1 MKKILSWGLML
12 AAAFTLTNCA
22 KEITNPDQQPE
33 TVGYPFE
40 ISASV
45 VDTKTV
51 NDGMSTK
58 WVAGDKI
65 NLFHAVCDGTD
76 YKNDGA
82 FTISNVDASKFGGSL
97 CETLDVEEEYDWYAF
112 YPYTSALATPKNTTV
127 EINIG
132 TDLVQDGY
140 GSMAHLAG
148 EALPLYGKAI
158 AVPGADMP
166 SIKMNQLASVIAVNV
181 TNNTAA
187 PIEVNEVEFFAD
199 GNYLTGTYYV
209 DFSGASVEYKPAQAQ
224 VTATVTVNNATSL
237 AVGATATVYIPIIPF
252 SAWGGDSLRLT
263 VNGEVTKELYIENDV
278 HFTAGK
284 IKNLNFSYVVEEEPE
299 PEVPAFEPGE
309 YWIVANGKY
318 AMPITSGTYGYL
330 KVDEVGYTDNVF
342 TISAVEGG
350 YTIQQPDGKYL
361 YMTGSYDS
369 FNVSATAPSDNG
381 HVWTIELNEDGSYKI
396 LNVLKQKYIQLDSTY
411 GTYGSY
417 NTVKGTMPNLVP
429 ADDAVVRPVFT
440 VASNAKTVACDVTEA
455 SFDITSNQSWTV
467 VPGEGVSVD
476 VTSGNGNG
484 VVTLTFAAN
493 ETETAVVYR
502 ATVQSEGFAD
512 VVLTVNQSGVPSGD
526 EPVGGGRADFETI
539 KSTNTNYVASTTTA
553 GWKGTNC
560 AVLKGG
566 TSDANPVFKCLLDE
580 NGGYAVALCMN
591 GKTSAKGTIESPTLT
606 DGCGTLTF
614 NYTYVF
620 SESKAAKF
628 KVEIIQN
635 GTTVKEFTVT
645 GPNATKFAV
654 NEGTLD
660 VNVAGDFK
668 VKFSNLSPSNSTSN
682 KDRTAVWNVA
692 WTGYTE

>member
-1 MKKILSWGLML
+1 MKKIFSWGLML

-33 TVGYPFE
+33 TAGYPFE

-166 SIKMNQLASVIAVNV
+166 SIQMNQLASVIAVNV

-199 GNYLTGTYYV
+199 GNYLTGTYFV
-209 DFSGASVEYKPAQAQ
+209 DFSGASVEYNPAQAQ

-252 SAWGGDSLRLT
+252 SAWGGDTLTLT
-263 VNGEVTKELYIENDV
+263 VNGEVTKELSIENDV

-284 IKNLNFSYVVEEEPE
+284 IKNLNFSYVVEE
-299 PEVPAFEPGE
+299 PAGPQA
-309 YWIVANGKY
+309 I
-318 AMPITSGTYGYL
+318 
-330 KVDEVGYTDNVF
+330 
-342 TISAVEGG
+342 
-350 YTIQQPDGKYL
+350 
-361 YMTGSYDS
+361 
-369 FNVSATAPSDNG
+369 
-381 HVWTIELNEDGSYKI
+381 
-396 LNVLKQKYIQLDSTY
+396 
-411 GTYGSY
+411 
-417 NTVKGTMPNLVP
+417 
-429 ADDAVVRPVFT
+429 
-440 VASNAKTVACDVTEA
+440 
-455 SFDITSNQSWTV
+455 
-467 VPGEGVSVD
+467 
-476 VTSGNGNG
+476 
-484 VVTLTFAAN
+484 
-493 ETETAVVYR
+493 
-502 ATVQSEGFAD
+502 
-512 VVLTVNQSGVPSGD
+512 
-526 EPVGGGRADFETI
+526 
-539 KSTNTNYVASTTTA
+539 
-553 GWKGTNC
+553 
-560 AVLKGG
+560 
-566 TSDANPVFKCLLDE
+566 
-580 NGGYAVALCMN
+580 
-591 GKTSAKGTIESPTLT
+591 
-606 DGCGTLTF
+606 
-614 NYTYVF
+614 
-620 SESKAAKF
+620 
-628 KVEIIQN
+628 
-635 GTTVKEFTVT
+635 TVKEFLALSVGTTEYQLTGVIEGTYNTTYGNFYLNDGTGKVLVYGLTATKVTSNDKSFASLGLKDGDTLTLVGTRSDYNGTAQVGGPAYYVSHIPAAAAPEINCENNVITITTTEQNATIYYTLDGETPTTASSVYAEPIELKEGDEYVVNAIVVAEGKTTSPVASRLCKWVDPNASVGTPSSVACYTLSTASVT
-645 GPNATKFAV
+645 GSNNSYAGNCDVTQNGIKWNFNGNTQVNPWRLGGKSITNVDRTVYSKTAYPDPLSKVEFVSGTMTATWNSLKLIYSTNADFSDGQTIQASGVGASKTIAFAPDGGFPAGCYFKFVLNITNTA
-654 NEGTLD
+654 
-660 VNVAGDFK
+660 
-668 VKFSNLSPSNSTSN
+668 TSN
-682 KDRTAVWNVA
+682 KYVQMKEIRFY
-692 WTGYTE
+692 GYE

>member
-1 MKKILSWGLML
+1 MKKIFSWGLML

-33 TVGYPFE
+33 TAGYPFE

-166 SIKMNQLASVIAVNV
+166 SIQMNQLASVIAVNV

-199 GNYLTGTYYV
+199 GNYLTGTYFV
-209 DFSGASVEYKPAQAQ
+209 DFSGASVEYNPAQAQ

-252 SAWGGDSLRLT
+252 SAWGGDTLTLT
-263 VNGEVTKELYIENDV
+263 VNGEVTKELLIENDV

-284 IKNLNFSYVVEEEPE
+284 IKNLNFSYEVEE
-299 PEVPAFEPGE
+299 PAGPQA
-309 YWIVANGKY
+309 I
-318 AMPITSGTYGYL
+318 
-330 KVDEVGYTDNVF
+330 
-342 TISAVEGG
+342 
-350 YTIQQPDGKYL
+350 
-361 YMTGSYDS
+361 
-369 FNVSATAPSDNG
+369 
-381 HVWTIELNEDGSYKI
+381 
-396 LNVLKQKYIQLDSTY
+396 
-411 GTYGSY
+411 
-417 NTVKGTMPNLVP
+417 
-429 ADDAVVRPVFT
+429 
-440 VASNAKTVACDVTEA
+440 
-455 SFDITSNQSWTV
+455 
-467 VPGEGVSVD
+467 
-476 VTSGNGNG
+476 
-484 VVTLTFAAN
+484 
-493 ETETAVVYR
+493 
-502 ATVQSEGFAD
+502 
-512 VVLTVNQSGVPSGD
+512 
-526 EPVGGGRADFETI
+526 
-539 KSTNTNYVASTTTA
+539 
-553 GWKGTNC
+553 
-560 AVLKGG
+560 
-566 TSDANPVFKCLLDE
+566 
-580 NGGYAVALCMN
+580 
-591 GKTSAKGTIESPTLT
+591 
-606 DGCGTLTF
+606 
-614 NYTYVF
+614 
-620 SESKAAKF
+620 
-628 KVEIIQN
+628 
-635 GTTVKEFTVT
+635 TVKEFLALSVGTTEYQLTGVIEGTYNTTYGNFYLNDGTGKVLVYGLTATKVTSNDKSFASLGLKDGDTLTLIGTRADYNGTAQVGGPAYYVSHIPAAAAPEINCENNVITITTTEQNATIYYTLDGETPTTASSVYAEPIELKEGDEYVVNAIVVAEGKTTSPVASRLCKWVDPNASVGTPSSVACYTLSTASVT
-645 GPNATKFAV
+645 GSNNSYAGNCDVTQNGIKWNFNGNTQVNPWRLGGKSITNVDRTVYSKTAYPDPLSKVEFVSGNMTATWNSLKLIYSTNADFSDGQTIEASGVGASKTIAFAPDGGFPAGCYFKFV
-654 NEGTLD
+654 LNIT
-660 VNVAGDFK
+660 NTT
-668 VKFSNLSPSNSTSN
+668 TSN
-682 KDRTAVWNVA
+682 KYVQMKEIRFY
-692 WTGYTE
+692 GYE

>member
-33 TVGYPFE
+33 TAGYPFE

-51 NDGMSTK
+51 NDGIKTK
-58 WVAGDKI
+58 WVAGDQV
-65 NLFHAVCDGTD
+65 NLFHAVCDMTE

-82 FTISNVDASKFGGSL
+82 FTISNADASKFGGSI
-97 CETLDVEEEYDWYAF
+97 CEALDPTEEYDWYAF
-112 YPYTSALATPKNTTV
+112 YPYTSTLETPKNTTV
-127 EINIG
+127 AINIG
-132 TDLVQDGY
+132 TGLVQDGY
-140 GSMAHLAG
+140 NSMAHLAG

-209 DFSGASVEYKPAQAQ
+209 DFSGASVEYKPAQTQ

-237 AVGATATVYIPIIPF
+237 AAGATATVYIPIIPF
-252 SAWGGDSLRLT
+252 SAWGGDSLKLT

-396 LNVLKQKYIQLDSTY
+396 LNVLKQKYIQFASQYSSY
-411 GTYGSY
+411 GAY
-417 NTVKGTMPNLVP
+417 NIVKGTMPNLVP
-429 ADDAVVRPVFT
+429 ADDATVRPVFT
-440 VASNAKTVACDVTEA
+440 ITTYSKTVDFDVTAA

-467 VPGEGVSVD
+467 V
-476 VTSGNGNG
+476 
-484 VVTLTFAAN
+484 
-493 ETETAVVYR
+493 
-502 ATVQSEGFAD
+502 
-512 VVLTVNQSGVPSGD
+512 
-526 EPVGGGRADFETI
+526 
-539 KSTNTNYVASTTTA
+539 A
-553 GWKGTNC
+553 G
-560 AVLKGG
+560 
-566 TSDANPVFKCLLDE
+566 
-580 NGGYAVALCMN
+580 
-591 GKTSAKGTIESPTLT
+591 
-606 DGCGTLTF
+606 
-614 NYTYVF
+614 
-620 SESKAAKF
+620 
-628 KVEIIQN
+628 
-635 GTTVKEFTVT
+635 
-645 GPNATKFAV
+645 
-654 NEGTLD
+654 
-660 VNVAGDFK
+660 
-668 VKFSNLSPSNSTSN
+668 
-682 KDRTAVWNVA
+682 
-692 WTGYTE
+692 